1 MHNNGEN
8 IGFIRSLLNGDCR
21 GFVERFESFLDQC
34 PSFLHSVGKDRFFP
48 AFFLGM
54 FATAFDSDI
63 ANDEKIYFRFDNDP
77 DNPRKGNLKVAV
89 LTNDRSKRGYRI
101 VRCFTIADRQNSFG
115 SRFSQQ
121 ERLWVEDELQ
131 QQNIV
136 SRAGRFAWEEYKTFV
151 WAWNQGEDEEEE
163 AIRCMK
169 FDEREAFAGSSAS
182 PCNGFEEIVRTKR
195 QDYLQ
200 NKIGQLASND
210 RMNVRRSTTGILQY
224 IIGIYNRY
232 NHALDFNG
240 KESDYHGFLSGFLM
254 NFRYRHTAG
263 IYLELF
269 VGGGYTDITFLVRG
283 VQRLIDSVPIII
295 ELKAGQAIDR
305 HADRALAQAENYVTR
320 CPVSSISI
328 HTSSED
334 AVCVGLNF
342 DLDNNERLQ
351 LSTQNFLERE
361 SSLMERLFNGS
372 VARIQESV
380 RDYLLYPAFGVPAV
394 PGVRNRGGVSAR
406 DRRIFLY
413 TTGFTFGNTAF
424 AKKRIMLTRGNWV
437 DVTKHLF
444 HYHDDDEML
453 DPQGGITQVNVGDR
467 ALTMVLYASLGREKR
482 VIVLNVRHMLA
493 THQFPEQGLDLSHW
507 PDTRVYEVVCE
518 LDPARRAEDDLG
530 LTVGV
535 TPFHSP
541 ALYLQSKVG
550 GSFLGEFSQIGGV
563 SNVHSIADIMMNTG
577 WQVQNRHAQMFQ
589 AISNVLFPLRWIV
602 LLLPTNIKFVS
613 KSPSFC

>member
-1 MHNNGEN
+1 M
-8 IGFIRSLLNGDCR
+8 
-21 GFVERFESFLDQC
+21 
-34 PSFLHSVGKDRFFP
+34 
-48 AFFLGM
+48 
-54 FATAFDSDI
+54 
-63 ANDEKIYFRFDNDP
+63 
-77 DNPRKGNLKVAV
+77 GN
-89 LTNDRSKRGYRI
+89 SK
-101 VRCFTIADRQNSFG
+101 
-115 SRFSQQ
+115 
-121 ERLWVEDELQ
+121 
-131 QQNIV
+131 
-136 SRAGRFAWEEYKTFV
+136 
-151 WAWNQGEDEEEE
+151 
-163 AIRCMK
+163 
-169 FDEREAFAGSSAS
+169 
-182 PCNGFEEIVRTKR
+182 
-195 QDYLQ
+195 
-200 NKIGQLASND
+200 
-210 RMNVRRSTTGILQY
+210 
-224 IIGIYNRY
+224 
-232 NHALDFNG
+232 
-240 KESDYHGFLSGFLM
+240 
-254 NFRYRHTAG
+254 
-263 IYLELF
+263 
-269 VGGGYTDITFLVRG
+269 
-283 VQRLIDSVPIII
+283 
-295 ELKAGQAIDR
+295 
-305 HADRALAQAENYVTR
+305 
-320 CPVSSISI
+320 I

-535 TPFHSP
+535 TLFHSP

-589 AISNVLFPLRWIV
+589 AISNVLFPLSIEQNESVKPGRNSSI
-602 LLLPTNIKFVS
+602 
-613 KSPSFC
+613 